1 MSSSDQ
7 PSLAR
12 QLIIIH
18 AAITRALEVAIS
30 RSRSFA
36 QQGLPDASVRSGFI
50 SYLRSFV
57 SVLNAHHLT
66 EDEVIF
72 PYFREQ
78 MWEAPFDLLVAQH
91 HAMVRLL
98 DEMKVEIDEAESRPQ
113 TIEPFSSI
121 ACVAAELAETWH
133 PHIVNEETV
142 FSAERIDARVAPD
155 EQLRL
160 GRLATEHGMAHSG
173 PDYLVVPF
181 ILYNLSPEQRATLT
195 DEMPP
200 IVTQQLVPIAW
211 KAQWEPMSPFLLE

>member
-1 MSSSDQ
+1 M
-7 PSLAR
+7 
-12 QLIIIH
+12 
-18 AAITRALEVAIS
+18 
-30 RSRSFA
+30 
-36 QQGLPDASVRSGFI
+36 
-50 SYLRSFV
+50 
-57 SVLNAHHLT
+57 LNAHHLT

-78 MWEAPFDLLVAQH
+78 MWEAPFDLLMAQH

-113 TIEPFSSI
+113 TIEPFASI
-121 ACVAAELAETWH
+121 ACVATELAETWH

-160 GRLATEHGMAHSG
+160 GKLSTEHGMAHSG

-181 ILYNLSPEQRATLT
+181 ILYNLSPEQRETLT

>member
-36 QQGLPDASVRSGFI
+36 QQGLSDASVRSGFI

-98 DEMKVEIDEAESRPQ
+98 DEMKVEIDEAESHPE
-113 TIEPFSSI
+113 TIEPLSSI
-121 ACVAAELAETWH
+121 ACVAAEIAETWH

-160 GRLATEHGMAHSG
+160 GKLSREHSMAHSG

-181 ILYNLSPEQRATLT
+181 VLYNLSPEQRAILAA
-195 DEMPP
+195 EMPP